1 MNEISDARLTA
12 QSMLRIYG
20 DGDDA
25 VSEAAKRV
33 AAAKAGGDL
42 DAIAL
47 WEQIAK
53 AIVDLEGKLPNVS

>member
-20 DGDDA
+20 DDA
-25 VSEAAKRV
+25 ASEAAKRV
-33 AAAKAGGDL
+33 AAAKAEGDL

-47 WEQIAK
+47 WDQVAK
-53 AIVDLEGKLPNVS
+53 AITDLNCKLPNIS

>member
-20 DGDDA
+20 GDA
-25 VSEAAKRV
+25 VSEAAKRI

-53 AIVDLEGKLPNVS
+53 AIVDLDGKLPNVS